1 MFSYA
6 GATLKPLP
14 RLDLHYGFIIRFASM
29 NPFVDYMSGKRFLL
43 SWDLV
48 EWIGASDI
56 PKQDIGLE
64 YKLVGK
70 WLMTHPVPERPLGLR
85 IELCW
90 STPGR

>member
-1 MFSYA
+1 MMFSYA
-6 GATLKPLP
+6 RATLKPLP
-14 RLDLHYGFIIRFASM
+14 RLDLHYEFIIRCASM

-56 PKQDIGLE
+56 PTQDMFGLE

-70 WLMTHPVPERPLGLR
+70 WLNV
-85 IELCW
+85 
-90 STPGR
+90 GR